1 MTNERKPMTN
11 TQTTPYGDW
20 VGRTAVD
27 PDGEKVGK
35 IHDVYADDTSGQPE
49 WLALTTGFFGTR
61 VSLVPL
67 AAASMSGDE
76 VCVAYGKDLIKDSP
90 HVDAA
95 GHLTSQ
101 EEQQLFAHYRMGGV
115 GNVERDTTDRS
126 ESDDRG
132 TDEAMTRSEEELAV
146 GTRTTEAGRARLRK
160 WVETEHVADTVPV
173 SHEEVRIVR
182 EPITEDTRVQAQS
195 GDEISSAEHEVV
207 LHAEEVVVEK
217 RVVPKERVRLDTE
230 TVTEDVPVEAEIR
243 KERIET
249 EGDLDRDRR

>member
-1 MTNERKPMTN
+1 MTN

-20 VGRTAVD
+20 IGRTAVD

-61 VSLVPL
+61 VSFVPL
-67 AAASMSGDE
+67 AGASMSGDE
-76 VCVAYGKDLIKDSP
+76 VCVGYAKDLIKDAP

-115 GNVERDTTDRS
+115 ANVERDTTDRS
-126 ESDDRG
+126 DREDRG

-146 GTRTTEAGRARLRK
+146 GTLTTEAGRARLRK
-160 WVETEHVADTVPV
+160 CVETEQVSDTVPV

-182 EPITEDTRVQAQS
+182 EPITDENRDHAVS
-195 GDEISSAEHEVV
+195 GD
-207 LHAEEVVVEK
+207 
-217 RVVPKERVRLDTE
+217 
-230 TVTEDVPVEAEIR
+230 
-243 KERIET
+243 
-249 EGDLDRDRR
+249 DLLG